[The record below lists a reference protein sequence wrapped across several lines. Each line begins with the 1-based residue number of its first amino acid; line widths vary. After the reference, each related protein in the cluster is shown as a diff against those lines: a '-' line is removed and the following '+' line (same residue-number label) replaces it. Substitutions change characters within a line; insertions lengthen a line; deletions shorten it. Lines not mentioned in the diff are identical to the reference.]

1 MKTAIR
7 ILALAALLVSAGAQ
21 ANCRAG
27 DAAKLGSDMG
37 LARDQV
43 AAMQTAQKE
52 RSNSDA
58 FGKCITGITSIQVVP
73 TFPSLMD
80 IFDKAAKKMCTLASG
95 AIPNGPIF
103 VPGTGVPAATVETSQ
118 APTLPVGAST
128 SVSSPA
134 PSNNFWSKI
143 WQ

>member
-7 ILALAALLVSAGAQ
+7 ILALAALLMSAGAQ
-21 ANCRAG
+21 AGCRAG
-27 DAAKLGSDMG
+27 DAAKLGSDAG
-37 LARDQV
+37 LVRDQA

-52 RSNSDA
+52 RSNSDTL
-58 FGKCITGITSIQVVP
+58 GKCITGITSIQVVP

-80 IFDKAAKKMCTLASG
+80 IFDKAAKKMCALASG

-103 VPGTGVPAATVETSQ
+103 IPGTGVPAATVGTSQ
-118 APTLPVGAST
+118 APALPVGVPTSGSLPAS
-128 SVSSPA
+128 SS
-134 PSNNFWSKI
+134 SFWSKI